1 MEILISLCLGITL
14 SAASGLRI
22 FIPPLIMCIA
32 ALFGD
37 LPLAPNLQWIGSY
50 PALIVLSTAVV
61 VEVLAYYIPGVNNLL
76 DLIEIPTAIA
86 VGSVLTAATLGDLN
100 PVLQWTLAILA
111 GGSAA
116 GIVETTTSVTR
127 VAATTMTGGVGNP
140 VLSTIEAVLS
150 VVLTLLGLAIPLL
163 AAGIVLLVII
173 GLIRKTKSILL
184 ARRQRRKA
192 NRMMEGRYRNR
203 TRYRLR

>member
-14 SAASGLRI
+14 SAASGLRV
-22 FIPPLIMCIA
+22 FIPPLIMCMA

-37 LPLAPNLQWIGSY
+37 LPLASNLEWIGTY
-50 PALIVLSTAVV
+50 PTLIVLSTAVV

-127 VAATTMTGGVGNP
+127 VAATTMTGGLGNP
-140 VLSTIEAVLS
+140 VLSTAEAVLS
-150 VVLTLLGLAIPLL
+150 VVLTLLGLALPLL
-163 AAGIVLLVII
+163 AAGVVLLVII
-173 GLIRKTKSILL
+173 WLIRKTKAILVERRR
-184 ARRQRRKA
+184 RRQRKGTT
-192 NRMMEGRYRNR
+192 ESRYRSQA
-203 TRYRLR
+203 RYRLR

>member
-14 SAASGLRI
+14 SAASGLRV
-22 FIPPLIMCIA
+22 FIPPLIMCMA

-184 ARRQRRKA
+184 ARRQRRQA
-192 NRMMEGRYRNR
+192 NRTMEGRYRSR
-203 TRYRLR
+203 TRYRSR

>member
-14 SAASGLRI
+14 SAASGLRV
-22 FIPPLIMCIA
+22 FIPPLIMCMA

>member
-1 MEILISLCLGITL
+1 MEILISLSLGITL
-14 SAASGLRI
+14 SAASGLRV
-22 FIPPLIMCIA
+22 FIPPLIMCMA

-37 LPLAPNLQWIGSY
+37 LPLASNLQWIGTY
-50 PALIVLSTAVV
+50 PTLIVLSTAVV

-127 VAATTMTGGVGNP
+127 VAATTMTGGLGNP
-140 VLSTIEAVLS
+140 ILSTTEAVLS
-150 VVLTLLGLAIPLL
+150 VVLTLLGLALPLL
-163 AAGIVLLVII
+163 AAGVVLVVII
-173 GLIRKTKSILL
+173 WLIRKTKAILVERRR
-184 ARRQRRKA
+184 RRQGKRTT
-192 NRMMEGRYRNR
+192 ESRYRSQA
-203 TRYRLR
+203 RYRLR

>member
-14 SAASGLRI
+14 SAASGLRV

-184 ARRQRRKA
+184 VRRQRRKA
-192 NRMMEGRYRNR
+192 DRMMEGRYRNR

>member
-14 SAASGLRI
+14 SAASGLRV
-22 FIPPLIMCIA
+22 FIPPLILCLA
-32 ALFGD
+32 AMFGD
-37 LPLAPNLQWIGSY
+37 FPLAANLEWIGTL
-50 PALIVLSTAVV
+50 PTLIVLSTAVV

-140 VLSTIEAVLS
+140 ILSTAEAVLS
-150 VVLTLLGLAIPLL
+150 VLLTLLGLAIPLL
-163 AAGIVLLVII
+163 AAGIVLFVII
-173 GLIRKTKSILL
+173 WLIRKTKAILL
-184 ARRQRRKA
+184 ER
-192 NRMMEGRYRNR
+192 
-203 TRYRLR
+203 RLRRRANQTPKSMY